1 MENNSP
7 ILFIEINKSEIIFIV
22 SQKDDSENYQISFK
36 DRIANEN
43 IIDLTYTDYNL
54 IHVLLKKKFILLNRN

>member
-1 MENNSP
+1 MENDSP
-7 ILFIEINKSEIIFIV
+7 ILFVEINKSEIIFIV

-54 IHVLLKKKFILLNRN
+54 IHVLLKKKNLFY